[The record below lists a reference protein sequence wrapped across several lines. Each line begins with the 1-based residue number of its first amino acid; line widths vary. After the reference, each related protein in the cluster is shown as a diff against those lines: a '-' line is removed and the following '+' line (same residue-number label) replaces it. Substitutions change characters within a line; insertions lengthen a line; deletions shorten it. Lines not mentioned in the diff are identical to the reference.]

1 MDFKKAFTLVEILLT
16 LAIVGSVAIL
26 AVTNVTNSSDE
37 ATRIAKLRSTYSL
50 LNAAYN
56 KALAENG
63 ENRYYFEKSILN
75 YLKLSKACYYM
86 TETQYDGCFKKEAQ
100 KGKAINLPPI
110 SENDD
115 GLNSAIR
122 TDKAI
127 LANGASVADAGG
139 MIYVDVD
146 GPNKGNN
153 TFGDDIF
160 GFNFSIDGGFI
171 PLGINAKFSTTSEG
185 CPYYG
190 DLCTAWAL
198 KMGNTDYLKCP
209 GDLAW
214 NNPAKVK
221 CPK

>member
-1 MDFKKAFTLVEILLT
+1 MNFKKAFTLVEILLT

-56 KALAENG
+56 KALAENNASLPLGVASYLKTSKICRWDGDDWIDDVDECFDTSAKSAYG
-63 ENRYYFEKSILN
+63 EEIDDRMAGGTIAVLSNGVSVWLN
-75 YLKLSKACYYM
+75 YIDQAY
-86 TETQYDGCFKKEAQ
+86 
-100 KGKAINLPPI
+100 I
-110 SENDD
+110 
-115 GLNSAIR
+115 
-122 TDKAI
+122 
-127 LANGASVADAGG
+127 
-139 MIYVDVD
+139 DVD

-153 TFGDDIF
+153 VIGEDIF
-160 GFNFSIDGGFI
+160 HFSFSDGFE
-171 PLGINAKFSTTSEG
+171 PLGYGETFSTKAEDYR
-185 CPYYG
+185 CPYNG
-190 DLCTAWAL
+190 DNCTAWAL

-214 NNPAKVK
+214 NDPAKVK